1 MDHFDLLA
9 PFYDRF
15 FRVRHAQR
23 LVEILALPTR
33 GSLLD
38 AGGGTGR
45 IAHALKPYA
54 KQVVVADIS
63 RGMCTQ
69 AAAKEHI
76 QAVCAPSECLPFAD
90 QTFERIIMVDALHH
104 VYHASSTALELW
116 RVLKPGGR
124 LVIEEPDIRTFS
136 VKIVAL
142 LEKLALMRSHFYS
155 PPKIE
160 AFFSNTQAQTSVERE
175 AYTAWVIVEKPFV
188 KAS

>member
-1 MDHFDLLA
+1 MDHFDFIA

-15 FRVRHAQR
+15 FRVRQPQR
-23 LVEILALPTR
+23 LVDILALPTP

-45 IAHALKPYA
+45 VAHTLQPYVG
-54 KQVVVADIS
+54 QVVVADIS
-63 RGMCTQ
+63 RGMCAQ
-69 AAAKEHI
+69 AAAKEHL
-76 QAVCAPSECLPFAD
+76 QAVCAPSEYLPFAD
-90 QTFERIIMVDALHH
+90 HTFDRIIMVDALHH
-104 VYHASSTALELW
+104 VHHASQTALELW

-155 PPKIE
+155 PPRIA
-160 AFFSNTQAQTSVERE
+160 AFFASTTASVTIQRE
-175 AYTAWVIVEKPFV
+175 AYTAWVIAVKPDS
-188 KAS
+188 AR